1 FLLGAAVTAF
11 FVALQVHANH
21 VQITYYFG
29 ILVAFYALAKLINAF
44 RQKTVPQFLK
54 ASVFLLLA
62 GITGILANSNILWN
76 TYDYSKATTRGTSEL
91 TIAADGSSNQ
101 NIATAGLDRDYVTQW
116 SYGIGE
122 TFSLLIPNAHGGG
135 SGAL

>member
-1 FLLGAAVTAF
+1 FIIIIEAGHNSKAHAIGYLAPILAGIIWTYRGKFLLGAAVTAF

-101 NIATAGLDRDYVTQW
+101 NIATA
-116 SYGIGE
+116 
-122 TFSLLIPNAHGGG
+122 
-135 SGAL
+135 